1 MYHSIRVTFKGS
13 WIGEMDVNIIAVGD
27 CSVRRFRR
35 GERLSVSW
43 SMLLLVGVSMWCPC
57 IEGLFV
63 RIYVGICAGD
73 VQSVS
78 RDSEFGAGVPRSDS
92 PRYERVADETCPG
105 VVNFLRV
112 ILKKIE
118 IVIKLI

>member
-1 MYHSIRVTFKGS
+1 
-13 WIGEMDVNIIAVGD
+13 MDVNIIAVGD

-92 PRYERVADETCPG
+92 PRYERVADETCPRLLV
-105 VVNFLRV
+105 VVNFFFF
-112 ILKKIE
+112 KIGDSVE
-118 IVIKLI
+118 AENGSGGRGCCDYDCN